1 MREREGEREGEREKG
16 TKGREREEVKREEG
30 KRDREREISTLPSS
44 KDASARMDGF
54 SVFEF
59 C

>member
-1 MREREGEREGEREKG
+1 MREREGEKERGKERER
-16 TKGREREEVKREEG
+16 KGRKGGNVKREEG